1 MTESN
6 APDKRWLTL
15 VAMTGSLS
23 LIMLDSTVLGVAL
36 PSIRKDLQFDDSS
49 LAWAVNGYLLA
60 MASWVAIGGRFSD
73 WIGGINAFRLGMIGF
88 TVASIACAL
97 APTTWV
103 FIVARIVQG
112 ICAATMQPASAAIV
126 INIYPANQRGRA
138 MATYAGI
145 SLLFMAAGPLIG
157 GVCVEL
163 ASWHWCFWINVP
175 IAIISLTLTMK
186 LRMTSIRSAVQKI
199 DWLSILLLL
208 VGTPMFVSGLQELGT
223 RSITIKSAL
232 FTSAI
237 GAALLFIFVF
247 RQLKLPQPTIDL
259 RLFQDRGLL
268 GNAFILF
275 CVSFINV
282 GQGIYGSFYLQTFL
296 GFTPMQA
303 GLGTLPLLI
312 PVLSI
317 IHFAG
322 RMYDNHGPRRPI
334 MIGLS
339 FVLIGTVIETVG
351 IFSMSYPILALGMSV
366 FGLGCGFAMSPANAD
381 SLSRAP
387 TGQRGEA
394 SGLVQLMRQFGST
407 IGIALMV
414 IVMHSFSPAV
424 LPGEA
429 SAQLTAREIGF
440 GFGLHTIVA
449 LMALVVGY
457 LLVQRMTEPQ
467 TES

>member
-1 MTESN
+1 M
-6 APDKRWLTL
+6 DRL
-15 VAMTGSLS
+15 VFTSLAAIS
-23 LIMLDSTVLGVAL
+23 DPSARTQLNNEIANMSTAGYKKSFMNDSTSI
-36 PSIRKDLQFDDSS
+36 PSG
-49 LAWAVNGYLLA
+49 A
-60 MASWVAIGGRFSD
+60 
-73 WIGGINAFRLGMIGF
+73 
-88 TVASIACAL
+88 
-97 APTTWV
+97 
-103 FIVARIVQG
+103 
-112 ICAATMQPASAAIV
+112 
-126 INIYPANQRGRA
+126 
-138 MATYAGI
+138 
-145 SLLFMAAGPLIG
+145 
-157 GVCVEL
+157 
-163 ASWHWCFWINVP
+163 
-175 IAIISLTLTMK
+175 
-186 LRMTSIRSAVQKI
+186 QKI
-199 DWLSILLLL
+199 DWPSILLLL
-208 VGTPMFVSGLQELGT
+208 IGTPMLVSGLQELGA
-223 RSITIKSAL
+223 RSLTMDSAL
-232 FTSAI
+232 LTIII
-237 GAALLFIFVF
+237 GAALLSIFVY
-247 RQLKLPQPTIDL
+247 RQLKLPKPTIDL
-259 RLFQDRGLL
+259 RLFRDRGLL
-268 GNAFILF
+268 GNSFILF

-296 GFTPMQA
+296 GFTPIQA

-429 SAQLTAREIGF
+429 SSQLTARDIGF
-440 GFGLHTIVA
+440 GFGLHTIIA
-449 LMALVVGY
+449 LMALVAGFF
-457 LLVQRMTEPQ
+457 LVRRMTEPQ
-467 TES
+467 PQS